1 MDFEGINFDDVI
13 ADAEKKK
20 KKKKKK
26 NSGEKGKRGERN
38 LAKVLKE
45 RFGFEFTRTVGSGNR
60 WGQVSFLPQ
69 HATDTYSGDI
79 VCPENFKFV
88 IECKDGYNDLD
99 LHFCVGSNK
108 GYAKIDSWI
117 EQSIDEAKRSERLPI
132 ITWKKDY
139 KPWVALVRKID
150 LPMRRKPYL
159 VIWKYF
165 HMIYIDWAVLPL
177 TALLELPDE
186 FWFKEA
192 KGGEES

>member
-159 VIWKYF
+159 VIWKSF
-165 HMIYIDWAVLPL
+165 HMIYNDWAVLPL